1 MLALMTILLALPSAN
16 KVIWGKSSFVS
27 SVSVWVVCTIWG
39 VLLSGVIF
47 RRCLLTTLTAL
58 TRPRCQTTNP
68 PAGAVYAIGVGGL
81 ERRDQQ
87 EVAADCF
94 FAKNG
99 ILADYLCPSLGG
111 VCHD

>member
-1 MLALMTILLALPSAN
+1 MAVLLALLSAN

-27 SVSVWVVCTIWG
+27 SVRVWMVCVIWE

-47 RRCLLTTLTAL
+47 RQCLLTALTAL

-68 PAGAVYAIGVGGL
+68 PPGAVYAIGVGGL

-87 EVAADCF
+87 EVPADCF
-94 FAKNG
+94 VANNG
-99 ILADYLCPSLGG
+99 ILADHLCSSLGG